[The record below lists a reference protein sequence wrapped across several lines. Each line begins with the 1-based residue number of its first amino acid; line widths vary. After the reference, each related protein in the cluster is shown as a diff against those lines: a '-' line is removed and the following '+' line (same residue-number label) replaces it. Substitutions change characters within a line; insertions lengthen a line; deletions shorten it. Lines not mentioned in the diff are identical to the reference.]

1 MSGCQRLVGGENK
14 EWLLMN
20 MGGSLWGDENVLE
33 LDTAERVY
41 NLVNILNATE
51 FYALKEARISGWVL
65 LANGAHSR
73 GQWNNEWNR
82 MLSLESVI
90 NEGDCGVDYS

>member
-1 MSGCQRLVGGENK
+1 
-14 EWLLMN
+14 MN

-51 FYALKEARISGWVL
+51 FYALKEARISG
-65 LANGAHSR
+65 
-73 GQWNNEWNR
+73 
-82 MLSLESVI
+82 
-90 NEGDCGVDYS
+90 

>member
-1 MSGCQRLVGGENK
+1 
-14 EWLLMN
+14 MN

-51 FYALKEARISGWVL
+51 FYALKEARISGLVL
-65 LANGAHSR
+65 LANGSPLSR
-73 GQWNNEWNR
+73 PVKQ
-82 MLSLESVI
+82 
-90 NEGDCGVDYS
+90 